1 MDTVDRIKSICKERK
16 IAISRLEREC
26 GFSNAY
32 ISQLRKGTLPAD
44 RLLAISEFLGVSM
57 YYLMTGKDDRSDYP
71 VFKDVHIELITL
83 FGKLTK
89 EQQNAYIDMLRSTA
103 PNN

>member
-16 IAISRLEREC
+16 IPVSRLEKEC
-26 GFSNAY
+26 GFANAY

-57 YYLMTGKDDRSDYP
+57 RYLMTGEDDRVEFP
-71 VFKDVHIELITL
+71 AFKPEYIELITL
-83 FGKLTK
+83 YEKLNE
-89 EQQNAYIDMLRSTA
+89 EQQTAYLNLLRSLT
-103 PNN
+103 PQK